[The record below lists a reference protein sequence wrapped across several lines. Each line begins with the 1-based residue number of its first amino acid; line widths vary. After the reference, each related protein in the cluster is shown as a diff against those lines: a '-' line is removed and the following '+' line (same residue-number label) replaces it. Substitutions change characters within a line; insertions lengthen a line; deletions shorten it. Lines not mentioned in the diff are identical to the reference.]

1 MFDISEIISIIA
13 GVLLAISESLPFIK
27 TIESQGILHFLIS
40 LGTKLLANEPELEPL
55 LQNLEDGL
63 VNESTNT
70 VNKNEMLDIDIV
82 ANINNIFIKIDGIN
96 GNLSNVADI
105 IKNISQDFNNARQLK
120 LQTSELYQLNYII
133 QYIKSNYIKRQLEFK
148 NLSVNNK
155 QLLVSEGY
163 IINYDSVKDLT
174 VINW

>member
-63 VNESTNT
+63 VNESTNI
-70 VNKNEMLDIDIV
+70 VNKNEMLDIV
-82 ANINNIFIKIDGIN
+82 ADINNISIKIDGIN
-96 GNLSNVADI
+96 GNLSNVTDI

>member
-55 LQNLEDGL
+55 LQNLEDGF
-63 VNESTNT
+63 VNESTNI
-70 VNKNEMLDIDIV
+70 VNKNEMLDIV
-82 ANINNIFIKIDGIN
+82 ANINNISIKIDGIN
-96 GNLSNVADI
+96 GNLSNVTDI